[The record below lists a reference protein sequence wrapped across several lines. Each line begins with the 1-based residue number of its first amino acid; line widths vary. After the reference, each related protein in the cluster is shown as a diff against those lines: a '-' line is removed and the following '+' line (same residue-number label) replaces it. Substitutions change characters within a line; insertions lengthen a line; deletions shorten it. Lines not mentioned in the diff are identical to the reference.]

1 MCSYVFRRGMFQERA
16 GEFAVCR
23 ACMRFCRIREGGS
36 GICGNYV
43 NLNGEVINVGYGVL
57 SSIESRP
64 IEIKPFYHYWPGSTA
79 LTFSNY
85 GCNFY
90 CPWCQNYHI
99 SFKRPSIGARRFDPT
114 EIVQMAVS
122 LGDEGLCASFNEPA
136 TQVDFI
142 FDVFSSGKKRGLYS
156 TVVTNGYFSRE
167 ALVSLVEAGCDGFS
181 IDVKGCPKAH
191 ERYLR
196 GINPELVLSNAKL
209 LIDLNAHVEIVYL
222 VVTGFNDD
230 VDCISWLIDR
240 HLDMLGEDVPLHLN
254 RYYPAHRYHLP
265 ATPIDKLL
273 RAREMARREGIK
285 FVYVGNIDAPTLES
299 TYCPN
304 CGKLLIGRRNYRIFH
319 FSLED
324 GKCIRCGHPILIRGR
339 YIKKKGW

>member
-1 MCSYVFRRGMFQERA
+1 MFQERA

-43 NLNGEVINVGYGVL
+43 NLDGEVVNVGYGVL

-64 IEIKPFYHYWPGSTA
+64 IEIKPLYHYWPGSTA

-99 SFKRPSIGARRFDPT
+99 SFKRPPIGERRFDPA
-114 EIVQMAVS
+114 EIVQMAAS

-142 FDVFSSGKKRGLYS
+142 IDVFSASKKRGLYS

-181 IDVKGCPKAH
+181 IDVKGCQKAH

-196 GINPELVLSNAKL
+196 GIDPELILRNAKL

-230 VDCISWLIDR
+230 EDCISWLIDR

-254 RYYPAHRYHLP
+254 RYYPAHRYRLP

-273 RAREMARREGIK
+273 RARETARREGIK

-304 CGKLLIGRRNYRIFH
+304 CGKLLIGRRNYRVFH
-319 FSLED
+319 FSLGD
-324 GKCIRCGHPILIRGR
+324 GKCIRCGHPIPIRGR

>member
-1 MCSYVFRRGMFQERA
+1 MFQERA

-43 NLNGEVINVGYGVL
+43 NLDGEVVNVGYGVL

-64 IEIKPFYHYWPGSTA
+64 IEIKPLYHYWPGSTA

-99 SFKRPSIGARRFDPT
+99 SFKRPPIGERRFDPA
-114 EIVQMAVS
+114 EIVQMAAS

-142 FDVFSSGKKRGLYS
+142 IDVFSASKKRGLYS

-196 GINPELVLSNAKL
+196 GIDPELILRNAKL
-209 LIDLNAHVEIVYL
+209 LIDLNTHVEIVYL

-230 VDCISWLIDR
+230 EDCISWLIDR

-254 RYYPAHRYHLP
+254 RYYPAHTYRLP

-304 CGKLLIGRRNYRIFH
+304 CGKLLIGRRNYRVFH
-319 FSLED
+319 FSLGD
-324 GKCIRCGHPILIRGR
+324 GKCIRCGHPIPIRGR

>member
-43 NLNGEVINVGYGVL
+43 NLNGEVVNVGYGLL

-99 SFKRPSIGARRFDPT
+99 SFKRPPIGARRFDPT

-122 LGDEGLCASFNEPA
+122 LSDEGLCASFNEPA

-142 FDVFSSGKKRGLYS
+142 FDVFSCGKKRGLYS

-230 VDCISWLIDR
+230 EDCISWLIDK

-254 RYYPAHRYHLP
+254 RYYPAHKYHLP

-273 RAREMARREGIK
+273 SAREMARREGIN
-285 FVYVGNIDAPTLES
+285 FVYVGNVDAPNITLQKIIDRS
-299 TYCPN
+299 QA
-304 CGKLLIGRRNYRIFH
+304 
-319 FSLED
+319 
-324 GKCIRCGHPILIRGR
+324 
-339 YIKKKGW
+339 

>member
-43 NLNGEVINVGYGVL
+43 NLDGEVVNVGYGVL

-99 SFKRPSIGARRFDPT
+99 SFKRPPIGERRFDPA
-114 EIVQMAVS
+114 EIVQMAAS

-142 FDVFSSGKKRGLYS
+142 IDVFSASKKRGLYS

-196 GINPELVLSNAKL
+196 GIDPELILRNAKL

-222 VVTGFNDD
+222 IVTGFNDD
-230 VDCISWLIDR
+230 EDCISWLIDR

-254 RYYPAHRYHLP
+254 RYYPAHRYRLP
-265 ATPIDKLL
+265 ATRIDKLL

-304 CGKLLIGRRNYRIFH
+304 CGKLLIGRRNYRVFH
-319 FSLED
+319 FSLGD
-324 GKCIRCGHPILIRGR
+324 GKCIRCGHPIPIRGR

>member
-1 MCSYVFRRGMFQERA
+1 LCSYVFRRGMFQERA

-43 NLNGEVINVGYGVL
+43 NLDGEVVNVGYGVL

-99 SFKRPSIGARRFDPT
+99 SFKRPPIGERRFDPA
-114 EIVQMAVS
+114 EIVQMAAS

-142 FDVFSSGKKRGLYS
+142 IDVFSASKKRGLYS

-196 GINPELVLSNAKL
+196 GIDPELILRNAKL

-222 VVTGFNDD
+222 IVTGFNDD
-230 VDCISWLIDR
+230 EDCISWLIDR

-254 RYYPAHRYHLP
+254 RYYPAHRYRLP
-265 ATPIDKLL
+265 ATRIDKLL

-304 CGKLLIGRRNYRIFH
+304 CGKLLIGRRNYRVFH
-319 FSLED
+319 FSLGD
-324 GKCIRCGHPILIRGR
+324 GKCIRCGHPIPIRGR